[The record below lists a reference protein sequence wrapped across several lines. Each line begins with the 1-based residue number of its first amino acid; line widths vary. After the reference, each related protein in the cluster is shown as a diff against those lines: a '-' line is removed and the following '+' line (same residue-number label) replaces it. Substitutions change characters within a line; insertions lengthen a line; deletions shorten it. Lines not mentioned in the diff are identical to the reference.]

1 MKWNNKK
8 EFKSPNIKL
17 TNEYQNMINNDID
30 KFLDL
35 LQKGQ
40 IQQNC
45 LSPQQN
51 SIINK
56 YRSKINRKN
65 GKEALLVLF
74 KFLNEYKL
82 LLLILSM
89 VTIVSTVMNVL
100 AIFTMYYLQS
110 SFPNDMKEFDVAR
123 FCIFAA
129 CGIIFY
135 FFNAFTMWWQT
146 RTMAK
151 LSQKVGY
158 KIRRK
163 LFYKIQKLPVKYF
176 DQNSSG
182 DLMSRFTNDVNN
194 ITNAMSENLT
204 VLINGI
210 FLMISMFIT
219 MFLLSPYLALITIAI
234 IPFMIVS
241 ILSVVN
247 KARPSFAK
255 NQKYIGELNGYAE
268 EVISGQSIINLYKQE
283 DNINGIFKQ
292 YNDRLKN
299 ESIRAQ
305 SFSSTIFPIALFY
318 VNLSSAIITLAGIL
332 FIING
337 VGSGFNGVSLPSFG
351 ATAPASDI
359 EASIAT
365 YTTFL
370 LVSRQFFIPFAQISN
385 VTNILLM
392 AIAGANRSFKVLF
405 ENNEITEDEHIILNI
420 DKNNKNVSN
429 QIIDKENTLIID
441 SEADIGVDD
450 VKNKLPFEKVST
462 NDSVKVKNL
471 DFSYVPHKQILFDI
485 NIDVKPGQ
493 TIAIV
498 GPTGSGKS
506 TFINLLTKFYD
517 IHKGDI
523 LIGDKKLSIKEI
535 TKMSMRNNVSIV
547 LQDTFLFNVNIMDN
561 IRYGRL
567 DATEQEII
575 DAAITANA
583 HNFIMQ
589 LPDGYNT
596 VLNDNGESLS
606 QGQRQLLAIARAVL
620 STSNILILDE
630 ATSSIDTK
638 TEQEIQNAMLKLTKN
653 KTSFVIAHRLSTIE
667 KADLILVLKNGV
679 IIERG
684 THDELIKYK
693 GFYYELH
700 NSQFYEDE

>member
-1 MKWNNKK
+1 
-8 EFKSPNIKL
+8 
-17 TNEYQNMINNDID
+17 
-30 KFLDL
+30 
-35 LQKGQ
+35 
-40 IQQNC
+40 
-45 LSPQQN
+45 
-51 SIINK
+51 
-56 YRSKINRKN
+56 
-65 GKEALLVLF
+65 
-74 KFLNEYKL
+74 
-82 LLLILSM
+82 
-89 VTIVSTVMNVL
+89 
-100 AIFTMYYLQS
+100 
-110 SFPNDMKEFDVAR
+110 
-123 FCIFAA
+123 
-129 CGIIFY
+129 
-135 FFNAFTMWWQT
+135 
-146 RTMAK
+146 MAK

-292 YNDRLKN
+292 YNDRLRN

-547 LQDTFLFNVNIMDN
+547 LQDTFLFNVSIMDN